1 MTDLYAVLGVPRNV
15 DAGALRSAY
24 KKLARELHP
33 DRNKDPAA
41 AERFKAVT
49 AAYDVLGDTER
60 RKLYDEF
67 GEASLRAGF
76 DAAQA
81 RAFRDG
87 RGAAG
92 FEGFGGFGGFED
104 LLSGIFGGRGPA
116 RGPQRGRDLEERVE
130 IPFLLAVRGGETPLH
145 VRRPATCATCRGEG
159 GLDRRACTRCGGSGR
174 RTVARGGRQATVPC
188 DACGGS
194 GQAFTRPCGPCGGAG
209 RVQEE
214 TTLQVRIP
222 AGVEHGQALRLRGQG
237 GSGALGGP
245 PGDLVVQVG
254 VAPHPRLR
262 RDGRTLEMDL
272 PLTLAEALAG
282 AQVDVPTPLGGIRVR
297 VPAGAQ
303 NGARL
308 RVAGR
313 GVQTAPP
320 GDLVLVLRPTLPA
333 RPSAELLA
341 AAAAEAQ
348 EDVRASL
355 VL

>member
-1 MTDLYAVLGVPRNV
+1 MTDLYAIIGVPRNV
-15 DAGALRSAY
+15 DAAALRSAY

-49 AAYDVLGDTER
+49 AAYDVLGDADR

-76 DAAQA
+76 DPAQA
-81 RAFRDG
+81 RAYRDG
-87 RGAAG
+87 RGAPG
-92 FEGFGGFGGFED
+92 FEGVGGFGGFED

-116 RGPQRGRDLEERVE
+116 RGPQRGRDLEERIE
-130 IPFLLAVRGGETPLH
+130 IPFLLAVRGGDVPVH
-145 VRRPATCATCRGEG
+145 IPRPGTCGRCHGVG
-159 GLDRRACTRCGGSGR
+159 GLDGRLCRRCQGT
-174 RTVARGGRQATVPC
+174 
-188 DACGGS
+188 
-194 GQAFTRPCGPCGGAG
+194 G
-209 RVQEE
+209 RVHEDA
-214 TTLQVRIP
+214 TLQVRIP
-222 AGVEHGQALRLRGQG
+222 AGVEHGQSLRLRGQG

-245 PGDLVVQVG
+245 PGDLVVHVG

-272 PLTLAEALAG
+272 PLTLAEAMAG

-297 VPAGAQ
+297 VPPGAQ

-308 RVAGR
+308 RVPGR

-320 GDLVLVLRPTLPA
+320 GDLFLVLRPTLPA

-341 AAAAEAQ
+341 AVAAEAQ